1 MQVAS
6 LKTRSQILS
15 RHLHSSITTSLM
27 PLFLWQ
33 WKECSVFRGWT
44 SILTWRFSVW
54 RAPKCCHRIFS
65 TSLMPLFLFLTRPP
79 LQKSPYYCHR
89 HISDITIIIMNSISI
104 QACQVNILMRG
115 VFSLGG
121 AMVRSVST
129 DQDGK
134 MVTLATY
141 QPTDRMT
148 NVTRLDIFEQKD
160 LNIADCLIKWFR

>member
-1 MQVAS
+1 
-6 LKTRSQILS
+6 
-15 RHLHSSITTSLM
+15 
-27 PLFLWQ
+27 
-33 WKECSVFRGWT
+33 
-44 SILTWRFSVW
+44 
-54 RAPKCCHRIFS
+54 
-65 TSLMPLFLFLTRPP
+65 
-79 LQKSPYYCHR
+79 
-89 HISDITIIIMNSISI
+89 MNSISI

-148 NVTRLDIFEQKD
+148 NVTRLDIFEQTD
-160 LNIADCLIKWFR
+160 LNTADCLIKWFR